1 MFAFDILRYKYRV
14 YKGTALLMRSVDQPT
29 EPMRGHSR
37 ERAAVDADDGAVPSA
52 VPAVSVGRGLDT
64 HPQPQRKRGLS
75 GERAQ
80 PNS

>member
-14 YKGTALLMRSVDQPT
+14 YGAIMRSVDQLT

-75 GERAQ
+75 GELAQ

>member
-1 MFAFDILRYKYRV
+1 
-14 YKGTALLMRSVDQPT
+14 MRNVDQLT
-29 EPMRGHSR
+29 QPMRGHPR
-37 ERAAVDADDGAVPSA
+37 ECAAVDADNGAVPST
-52 VPAVSVGRGLDT
+52 VTAVSVGRGLDT